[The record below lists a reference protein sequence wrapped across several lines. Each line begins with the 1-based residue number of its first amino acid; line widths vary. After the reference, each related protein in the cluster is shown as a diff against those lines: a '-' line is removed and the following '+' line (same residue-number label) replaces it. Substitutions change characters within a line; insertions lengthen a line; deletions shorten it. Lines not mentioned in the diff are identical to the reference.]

1 MIVVRVSF
9 PIEGIGDADFQQAM
23 LDSVPKYEGID
34 GLIRK
39 YYVSSEDKKIGG
51 GIYLWESRE
60 KAESWY
66 DQGWVDRIT
75 DAFGSPTL
83 EYLECGI
90 VVDNET
96 SMITKKS
103 AA

>member
-1 MIVVRVSF
+1 MIVVRVTF
-9 PIEGIGDADFQQAM
+9 PIEGIEHASFEQAM

-39 YYVSSEDKKIGG
+39 YYVSSDDKKFGG
-51 GIYLWESRE
+51 GIYLWQSRE
-60 KAESWY
+60 QAEAWY
-66 DQGWVDRIT
+66 NREWLERIT
-75 DAFGSPTL
+75 DAFGPPVL

-96 SMITKKS
+96 NLITTKD

>member
-1 MIVVRVSF
+1 MVVVRVSF
-9 PIEGIGDADFQQAM
+9 PIEGLEYVDFQQAM

-39 YYVSSEDKKIGG
+39 YYVSSEDKKFGG

-60 KAESWY
+60 KAEGWY
-66 DQGWVDRIT
+66 NQEWVNRIT
-75 DAFGSPTL
+75 SAFGRPEL

-96 SMITKKS
+96 HLVTSKN